1 MIPIFKSHF
10 SIGKSILTLNP
21 PGLSKDGSADSVFD
35 ICKDSDLDKI
45 VLIEDSFMGF
55 PEAMKVSSEIN
66 KQLVFGIR
74 FKVCQD
80 LNSTDDNE
88 SPDCSHKLIVL
99 SKNSGGIKLL
109 NLIYTES
116 FTKYDGWIDF
126 SLLSKFW
133 DEKNLS
139 LCVPFYDSFIFNNLT
154 SFQFCLVDFS
164 FTKPTFFIEENGLPF
179 DSLVKDSVIEYCKV
193 NNFPTQKVKSIFY
206 KDKKDFD
213 AFLSYKLI
221 CSRSSFSGREVS
233 IEKPNMDHL
242 GSDEFCFESYLEK
255 CDT

>member
-10 SIGKSILTLNP
+10 SIGKSILTLNS

-35 ICKDSDLDKI
+35 ICEDSNLDKI

-74 FKVCQD
+74 FKVCPD
-80 LNSTDDNE
+80 LSSMEDNK

-99 SKNSGGIKLL
+99 SKNSDGIKLL

-116 FTKYDGWIDF
+116 FTKHDGWIDF

-133 DEKNLS
+133 DEKSLS

-164 FTKPTFFIEENGLPF
+164 FTKPMFFIEENGLPF
-179 DSLVKDSVIEYCKV
+179 DSLVEDSVIEYCKA
-193 NNFPTQKVKSIFY
+193 NDFPTQKVKSIFY

>member
-35 ICKDSDLDKI
+35 ICEDSNLDKI

-74 FKVCQD
+74 FKVCSD
-80 LNSTDDNE
+80 LNSMEDDK

-99 SKNSGGIKLL
+99 SKNSDGIKLL

-179 DSLVKDSVIEYCKV
+179 DFLVKDSVIEYCKA

-206 KDKKDFD
+206 KNKKDFD